1 MRQCVSH
8 RETPLPGTEYS
19 FNVLRMPHRHVS
31 AHAAIELALI
41 GVSVQ
46 SVADIDCR

>member
-1 MRQCVSH
+1 
-8 RETPLPGTEYS
+8 
-19 FNVLRMPHRHVS
+19 MPHRHAV
-31 AHAAIELALI
+31 APAAIELALI

>member
-1 MRQCVSH
+1 
-8 RETPLPGTEYS
+8 
-19 FNVLRMPHRHVS
+19 MPHRH
-31 AHAAIELALI
+31 ATDRAALQLALI

>member
-1 MRQCVSH
+1 
-8 RETPLPGTEYS
+8 
-19 FNVLRMPHRHVS
+19 MPHRHAVTL
-31 AHAAIELALI
+31 AAIELALI

>member
-1 MRQCVSH
+1 
-8 RETPLPGTEYS
+8 
-19 FNVLRMPHRHVS
+19 MPHRH
-31 AHAAIELALI
+31 ATDRAALQRALL

>member
-1 MRQCVSH
+1 
-8 RETPLPGTEYS
+8 
-19 FNVLRMPHRHVS
+19 MPHRHAVE
-31 AHAAIELALI
+31 HAAIELALL

>member
-1 MRQCVSH
+1 
-8 RETPLPGTEYS
+8 
-19 FNVLRMPHRHVS
+19 MPHRH
-31 AHAAIELALI
+31 ATDHAAIELALI